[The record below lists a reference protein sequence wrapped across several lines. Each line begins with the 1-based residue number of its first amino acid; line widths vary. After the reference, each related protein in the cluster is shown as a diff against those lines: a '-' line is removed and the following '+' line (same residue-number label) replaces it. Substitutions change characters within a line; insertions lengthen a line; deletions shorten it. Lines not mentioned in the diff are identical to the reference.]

1 MLQWQENYSHSYINS
16 MGKGYT
22 PEYVKKVKEKFNNDL
37 QSSGKGNTDKVGSTP
52 VNKDGKVQSSNK
64 LVKLG

>member
-1 MLQWQENYSHSYINS
+1 

-22 PEYVKKVKEKFNNDL
+22 PEYIKKVKEKFNNDL

-52 VNKDGKVQSSNK
+52 TNKNSEIRSSNK
-64 LVKLG
+64 LAKLG